1 MNEHTGSEPLAVCTA
16 LSPVALINTEASLE
30 ISYYLVGA
38 GQQPKF
44 RDMEPAVAVPQMDR
58 KVLLGILAGQKKR
71 GKKAFLP
78 FFKFFIFSYKLLPA
92 SRSQPPKHTRSQF
105 SLAFALIGKQSKIVY
120 LCSLPWD
127 PASDGHINI
136 CSCRKKEKPNFFC
149 DTCTTPLRLDIF
161 WDEKQKLCLSRLLCS
176 CLLLK

>member
-30 ISYYLVGA
+30 ISYYFVGA

-71 GKKAFLP
+71 GKGELFCLFLN
-78 FFKFFIFSYKLLPA
+78 FLFSPISYF
-92 SRSQPPKHTRSQF
+92 QP
-105 SLAFALIGKQSKIVY
+105 LG
-120 LCSLPWD
+120 
-127 PASDGHINI
+127 
-136 CSCRKKEKPNFFC
+136 PNPQNTHAHNFH
-149 DTCTTPLRLDIF
+149 
-161 WDEKQKLCLSRLLCS
+161 
-176 CLLLK
+176 LLLLWLESKAKSFMFLTVRPSKWRTYKHLFLQEKGET